1 MMSYDRPM
9 RRGQSTVE
17 YMLTIAVISIAVA
30 AVVIALGTAMQSS
43 AKSLGS
49 SMATSLTTDG
59 VQ

>member
-1 MMSYDRPM
+1 MSYDSRV

-30 AVVIALGTAMQSS
+30 AVVIALGSAMQSS
-43 AKSLGS
+43 ATSLGG